1 MAETQKHLD
10 SIAEANKEIELN
22 PKNSQAYLKKGM
34 ACFALDEFET
44 AKNAFEKGYELDPSN
59 PSFKI
64 WIRKCNAELE
74 IEEEEEDQKKEI
86 SSTKVE
92 QIPTNQSSSQT
103 IQPSPSSTLP
113 NTFPPTNPNNITSIE
128 GVKIRHEWYQTNS
141 HVIITVFA
149 KNIPKEK
156 TILELTEQHFL
167 FMIKFS
173 EENNYKLEM
182 DLFSKIVPSECS
194 TSYLSTKIEIK
205 LKKEN
210 QSIRWTA
217 LEHTGEKLIPTISQ
231 EPKVSQMA
239 SKSKNW
245 DKIAEEVAKGENLD
259 ELDGGDPL
267 NKVFQNIY
275 SNATDEQRRAM
286 QKSFLESG
294 GTVLSTNWDEVGKG
308 KVQGSAPKGMEMHD
322 WNEK

>member
-1 MAETQKHLD
+1 
-10 SIAEANKEIELN
+10 
-22 PKNSQAYLKKGM
+22 
-34 ACFALDEFET
+34 
-44 AKNAFEKGYELDPSN
+44 
-59 PSFKI
+59 
-64 WIRKCNAELE
+64 
-74 IEEEEEDQKKEI
+74 
-86 SSTKVE
+86 
-92 QIPTNQSSSQT
+92 
-103 IQPSPSSTLP
+103 
-113 NTFPPTNPNNITSIE
+113 
-128 GVKIRHEWYQTNS
+128 
-141 HVIITVFA
+141 
-149 KNIPKEK
+149 
-156 TILELTEQHFL
+156 
-167 FMIKFS
+167 MIKFS

-286 QKSFLESG
+286 QKSFVTSFFLILLFYFLKIYFSLNLEEQCFQQIG
-294 GTVLSTNWDEVGKG
+294 MKLEKEKFKEVLQKEWKCMIGMKNKG
-308 KVQGSAPKGMEMHD
+308 DSM
-322 WNEK
+322 N